1 MRLVDLLQCPYDGT
15 FPLDLQVVAQEK
27 VRNNL
32 RIDKVFCRQYCA
44 YKNGLIR
51 SFMPVLGDCQECFA
65 NEIIQALLI
74 CPSCKRWFPVLEGI
88 PSIMPDEL
96 RSSREGEFLEAF
108 PSIIRCGSVR
118 IAFPK
123 VSDLTKEVKDKRKEM
138 ERRDCEAP
146 IYEHVFTHYKT
157 ARERDAV
164 FERLAFHEEDIL
176 LDIGCGTGRLTRDY
190 ASRVNESITTD
201 FSLESLKILQKSISR
216 QSSRPVHPIQLDACL
231 LPFNNSSFTKILST
245 QVYEHVPSK
254 ASRLRAYKEVN
265 RMMKR
270 GGVFVLT
277 IYLYNLHKRLYHCFK
292 PGRFSDTAKS
302 GYHCNG
308 QIYYYNFSFGE
319 ARRELSSIFKMEEIT
334 GIINNIPLITR
345 LLGNQRGKVD
355 RFLENTHL
363 SHILGTFIL
372 GKCRKRE
379 CTI

>member
-1 MRLVDLLQCPYDGT
+1 MRLVDLLQCPYDCG

-27 VRNNL
+27 VRKNL
-32 RIDKVFCRQYCA
+32 RIDKVFCREYCA
-44 YKNGLIR
+44 YKNGLVQ
-51 SFMPVLGDCQECFA
+51 SCMPALGDCQECFR

-74 CPSCKRWFPVLEGI
+74 CPVCERWFPVTEGI
-88 PSIMPDEL
+88 PSLMPDEL
-96 RSSREGEFLEAF
+96 RSGREGAFLKAF
-108 PSIIRCGSVR
+108 PPAMQSGSVQF
-118 IAFPK
+118 AFPK
-123 VSDLTKEVKDKRKEM
+123 VSDLTREINDKRKEM
-138 ERRDCEAP
+138 ERRDCEASV
-146 IYEHVFTHYKT
+146 YERVFTKYKT
-157 ARERDAV
+157 SRERDAV

-201 FSLESLKILQKSISR
+201 FSLESLKILQKSISQ

-231 LPFNNSSFTKILST
+231 LPFKNSSFTKILST
-245 QVYEHVPSK
+245 QVYEHIPSK
-254 ASRLRAYKEVN
+254 ELRLRAYKEVN
-265 RMMKR
+265 RMMK
-270 GGVFVLT
+270 GEAVFVLT

-292 PGRFSDTAKS
+292 RGRFSDTAKS

-319 ARRELSSIFKMEEIT
+319 ARRELSSIFKMEEIN

-345 LLGNQRGKVD
+345 FLGNQRGKID
-355 RFLENTHL
+355 RFLENTYL

-379 CTI
+379 HTI

>member
-1 MRLVDLLQCPYDGT
+1 MRLVDLLQCPYDCS
-15 FPLDLQVVAQEK
+15 FPLDLHVVAQEK

-44 YKNGLIR
+44 YKNGVLP
-51 SFMPVLGDCQECFA
+51 SCMPTLGDCQECFR

-74 CPSCKRWFPVLEGI
+74 CPSCKRWFPVTEGI
-88 PSIMPDEL
+88 PSLMPDEL
-96 RSSREGEFLEAF
+96 RPGREGELLKTF
-108 PSIIRCGSVR
+108 PPAIQSGTVQF
-118 IAFPK
+118 AFPK
-123 VSDLTKEVKDKRKEM
+123 VSDLTREINDKRKEM
-138 ERRDCEAP
+138 EQRDCEASV
-146 IYEHVFTHYKT
+146 YERVFTKYKT
-157 ARERDAV
+157 SRERDAV

-201 FSLESLKILQKSISR
+201 FSLESLKILQKSICR
-216 QSSRPVHPIQLDACL
+216 RSSRPVHPIQLDACL
-231 LPFNNSSFTKILST
+231 LPFKNSSFTKVLST
-245 QVYEHVPSK
+245 QVYEHIPSK
-254 ASRLRAYKEVN
+254 ELRLRAYKEVN

-270 GGVFVLT
+270 EAVFVLT

-292 PGRFSDTAKS
+292 RGRFSDTAKS

-345 LLGNQRGKVD
+345 LLENQRGTVD
-355 RFLENTHL
+355 RFLENTYL

-379 CTI
+379 HTI